1 MLAGNLCPVLY
12 GHIMRKFDTII
23 LGAGIIGVSTALHL
37 QARGHAVCLIDKKDP
52 GEGTSY
58 GNAGLIERSSV
69 IPYSFP
75 RGFAN
80 LLNYALNN
88 RSDVRYDLAYM
99 PKMAPWLFQFW
110 RNSSPE
116 RLAKATEAMLPLV
129 ESCVT
134 EHDFLIEQAGC
145 ENLVQSK
152 GWLEAFCSEEALN
165 AFVKTLPSLDRFG
178 LNYKVL
184 DRAGFTATEPAMR
197 NIAGAVHWLD
207 PKTVSDPSGLVKAY
221 AALFTQRGGIFLHGD
236 AATLQ
241 QQSDGW
247 SVRASEPVVARNAVI
262 ALGPQSHLIYQ
273 QAGIK
278 LPMAV
283 KRGTHLHFSMEDD
296 AVLNHSVVEVEGGYV
311 MAPMRQGMRLTTGI
325 EFGSPDAPANRI
337 LLDRAEKRARKV
349 LPSLGKP
356 VEAQP
361 WLGLRPCMPDMCPVI
376 GAVPNKPGLWMNFGH
391 AHHGLTLGPASGRL
405 LAEMMTGEKTFIPAE
420 PYSVGRFL

>member
-1 MLAGNLCPVLY
+1 
-12 GHIMRKFDTII
+12 MRKFDTII

-75 RGFAN
+75 RGLAN
-80 LLNYALNN
+80 LIKYGLNN
-88 RSDVRYDLAYM
+88 RTDVRYDLAYM
-99 PKMAPWLFQFW
+99 PKLAPWLFQFW
-110 RNSSPE
+110 RHSSADG
-116 RLAKATEAMLPLV
+116 LAKATKAMLPLV
-129 ESCVT
+129 EASVT
-134 EHDFLIEQAGC
+134 EHDFLIDQAGC
-145 ENLVQSK
+145 QNLVQSK
-152 GWLEAFCSEEALN
+152 GWLEAFCSEQAFD

-184 DRAGFTATEPAMR
+184 DSTGFAAAEPSMR

-207 PKTVSDPSGLVKAY
+207 PKTVNDPSALVKAY
-221 AALFTQRGGIFLHGD
+221 ASLFTQRGGVFLHGD
-236 AATLQ
+236 ASTLQ

-247 SVRASEPVVARNAVI
+247 SVRASEPVTARNVVA
-262 ALGPQSHLIYQ
+262 ALGPQSHLIYDK
-273 QAGIK
+273 AGMK

-283 KRGTHLHFSMEDD
+283 KRGTHLHFSLDEN
-296 AVLNHSVVEVEGGYV
+296 AALNHPVVEVEGGYV
-311 MAPMRQGMRLTTGI
+311 LAPMRQGMRLTTGI
-325 EFGSPDAPANRI
+325 EFAAPDAPANRI

-361 WLGLRPCMPDMCPVI
+361 WLGLRPCMPDMRPVI
-376 GAVPNKPGLWMNFGH
+376 GQVPNKLGLWMNFGH

-405 LAEMMTGEKTFIPAE
+405 LAELMTGEKPFIPAE
-420 PYSVGRFL
+420 PYSASRFM

>member
-1 MLAGNLCPVLY
+1 
-12 GHIMRKFDTII
+12 MRKFDTII

-75 RGFAN
+75 RGLAN
-80 LLNYALNN
+80 LIKYGLNN
-88 RSDVRYDLAYM
+88 RTDVRYDLAYM
-99 PKMAPWLFQFW
+99 PKLAPWLFQFW
-110 RNSSPE
+110 RHSSADG
-116 RLAKATEAMLPLV
+116 LAKATKAMLPLV
-129 ESCVT
+129 EASVT
-134 EHDFLIEQAGC
+134 EHDFLIGQAGC
-145 ENLVQSK
+145 QNLVQDK
-152 GWLEAFCSEEALN
+152 GWLEAFCSEQAFD

-184 DRAGFTATEPAMR
+184 DNTGFAATEPSMR

-207 PKTVSDPSGLVKAY
+207 PKTVSDPSALVKAY
-221 AALFTQRGGIFLHGD
+221 ASLFTQRGGVFLHGD
-236 AATLQ
+236 ASTLQ

-247 SVRASEPVVARNAVI
+247 SVRASEPVTARNVVA
-262 ALGPQSHLIYQ
+262 ALGPQSHLIYDK
-273 QAGIK
+273 AGMK

-283 KRGTHLHFSMEDD
+283 KRGTHLHFSLDD
-296 AVLNHSVVEVEGGYV
+296 GAALNHPVVEVEGGYV
-311 MAPMRQGMRLTTGI
+311 LAPMRQGMRLTTGI
-325 EFGSPDAPANRI
+325 EFAAPDAPANRI

-361 WLGLRPCMPDMCPVI
+361 WLGLRPCMPDMRPVI
-376 GAVPNKPGLWMNFGH
+376 GQVPNKPGLWMNFGH

-405 LAEMMTGEKTFIPAE
+405 LAELMTGEKPFIPAE
-420 PYSVGRFL
+420 PYSASRFM

>member
-1 MLAGNLCPVLY
+1 
-12 GHIMRKFDTII
+12 MRKFDTII

-37 QARGHAVCLIDKKDP
+37 QARGHAVCLVDKKDP

-75 RGFAN
+75 RGLAN
-80 LLNYALNN
+80 LIKYGLNN
-88 RSDVRYDLAYM
+88 RTDVRYDLAYM
-99 PKMAPWLFQFW
+99 PKLAPWLFQFW
-110 RNSSPE
+110 RHSSADG
-116 RLAKATEAMLPLV
+116 LAKATKAMLPLV
-129 ESCVT
+129 EASVT
-134 EHDFLIEQAGC
+134 EHDFLIGQAGC
-145 ENLVQSK
+145 QNLVQDK
-152 GWLEAFCSEEALN
+152 GWLEAFCSEQAFD

-184 DRAGFTATEPAMR
+184 DNTGFATAEPSMR

-207 PKTVSDPSGLVKAY
+207 PKTVSDPSALVKAY
-221 AALFTQRGGIFLHGD
+221 ASLFTQRGGVFLYGD
-236 AATLQ
+236 ASTLQ

-247 SVRASEPVVARNAVI
+247 SVRASEPVTARNVVA
-262 ALGPQSHLIYQ
+262 ALGPQSHLIYDK
-273 QAGIK
+273 AGMK

-283 KRGTHLHFSMEDD
+283 KRGTHLHFSLEDST
-296 AVLNHSVVEVEGGYV
+296 ALHHPVVEVEGGYV
-311 MAPMRQGMRLTTGI
+311 LAPMRQGMRLTTGI
-325 EFGSPDAPANRI
+325 EFAAPDAPANRI

-361 WLGLRPCMPDMCPVI
+361 WLGLRPCMPDMRPVI
-376 GAVPNKPGLWMNFGH
+376 GQVPNKPGLWMNFGH

-405 LAEMMTGEKTFIPAE
+405 LAELMTGEKPFIPAE
-420 PYSVGRFL
+420 PYSASRFM

>member
-1 MLAGNLCPVLY
+1 
-12 GHIMRKFDTII
+12 MRKFDTII

-75 RGFAN
+75 RGLAN
-80 LLNYALNN
+80 LIKYGLNN
-88 RSDVRYDLAYM
+88 RTDVRYDLAYM
-99 PKMAPWLFQFW
+99 PKLAPWLFQFW
-110 RNSSPE
+110 RHSSPAG
-116 RLAKATEAMLPLV
+116 LAKATADMLPLV
-129 ESCVT
+129 EASVT

-145 ENLVQSK
+145 QNLVQDK
-152 GWLEAFCSEEALN
+152 GWLEAFCSEQVFD
-165 AFVKTLPSLDRFG
+165 AFVKNLPSLDRFG

-184 DRAGFTATEPAMR
+184 DSTGFAATEPSMR

-207 PKTVSDPSGLVKAY
+207 PKTVSDPAGLVKAY
-221 AALFTQRGGIFLHGD
+221 AALFTQRGGVFLHGD

-247 SVRASEPVVARNAVI
+247 SVRASEQVTARNVVV

-296 AVLNHSVVEVEGGYV
+296 TTLNHSVVEVEGGYV

-325 EFGSPDAPANRI
+325 EFAAPDAPANRI

-361 WLGLRPCMPDMCPVI
+361 WLGLRPCMPDMRPVI
-376 GAVPNKPGLWMNFGH
+376 GQVPNKPGLWMNFGH

-405 LAEMMTGEKTFIPAE
+405 LAELMTGEKPFIPAE
-420 PYSVGRFL
+420 PYSASRFM

>member
-1 MLAGNLCPVLY
+1 
-12 GHIMRKFDTII
+12 MRKFDTII

-75 RGFAN
+75 RGLAN
-80 LLNYALNN
+80 LIKYGLNN
-88 RSDVRYDLAYM
+88 RTDVRYDLAYM
-99 PKMAPWLFQFW
+99 PKLAPWLFQFW
-110 RNSSPE
+110 RHSSADG
-116 RLAKATEAMLPLV
+116 LAKATKAMLPLV
-129 ESCVT
+129 EASVT
-134 EHDFLIEQAGC
+134 EHDFLIDQAGC
-145 ENLVQSK
+145 QNLVQSK
-152 GWLEAFCSEEALN
+152 GWLEAFCSEQAFD

-184 DRAGFTATEPAMR
+184 DSTGFAAAEPSMR

-207 PKTVSDPSGLVKAY
+207 PKTVNDPSALVKAY
-221 AALFTQRGGIFLHGD
+221 ASLFTQRGGVFLHGD
-236 AATLQ
+236 ASTLQ

-247 SVRASEPVVARNAVI
+247 AVRASEPVTARNVVA
-262 ALGPQSHLIYQ
+262 ALGPQSHLIYDK
-273 QAGIK
+273 AGMK

-283 KRGTHLHFSMEDD
+283 KRGTHLHFSLDD
-296 AVLNHSVVEVEGGYV
+296 NAALNHPVVEVEGGYV
-311 MAPMRQGMRLTTGI
+311 LAPMRQGMRLTTGI
-325 EFGSPDAPANRI
+325 EFAAPDAPANRI

-361 WLGLRPCMPDMCPVI
+361 WLGLRPCMPDMRPVI
-376 GAVPNKPGLWMNFGH
+376 GQVPNKPGLWMNFGH

-405 LAEMMTGEKTFIPAE
+405 LAELMTGEKPFIPAE
-420 PYSVGRFL
+420 PYSASRFM